1 MSRPCPIYGKA
12 IYADCLECETKDC
25 RCVRKHGI
33 KISKGDIIKAES
45 KYFIYCGIDS
55 NKRILFDVLNKK
67 RIYVNSN
74 YFSKYKEAE
83 KV

>member
-45 KYFIYCGIDS
+45 KYVI
-55 NKRILFDVLNKK
+55 
-67 RIYVNSN
+67 
-74 YFSKYKEAE
+74 
-83 KV
+83 